1 MTLAENQKNNII
13 EAEILE
19 EIPAVVEPEPGQH
32 LTIDPAKVLR
42 RMMARGFRTSVG
54 KKNLSPKRVEK
65 RRLKNKAARRS
76 RKK

>member
-1 MTLAENQKNNII
+1 MTLAENQKDNVI

-19 EIPAVVEPEPGQH
+19 EIPAIAEPSQH

-65 RRLKNKAARRS
+65 RRLKNKAARKS
-76 RKK
+76 RKNR